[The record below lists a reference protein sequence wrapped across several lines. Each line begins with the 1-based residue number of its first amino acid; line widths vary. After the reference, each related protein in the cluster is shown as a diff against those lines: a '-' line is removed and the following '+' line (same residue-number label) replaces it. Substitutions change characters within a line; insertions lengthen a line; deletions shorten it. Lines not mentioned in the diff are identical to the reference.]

1 MSILARPQRL
11 IPLLAALVAFAPL
24 SIDTYLPSLPLIARD
39 LGAGESDVQMTIS
52 VFLAGLC
59 LGMLGYGPLSDRFG
73 RRRLLLG
80 GIVLYLLATI
90 GCIVADSST
99 SLILWRFLQAL
110 GGASAAVLARAIVRD
125 LFPLAEA
132 ARVLSLMHLVTM
144 FATLVAPLL
153 GSLLADIAGWRAI
166 FAALLGFALMCL
178 LAVTLR
184 IPETHP
190 SDNRGRSV
198 ADAFRAYWIIAT
210 DARAIGYLLCM
221 GLPFGGMFAFIT
233 ASPFVYIELF
243 GVSPQTY
250 AWLFSMNIGGI
261 IVVTWLNARLVGR
274 LGPQRMLGFGSLVA
288 LLAGLGLLFCGSTG
302 IGGLPAIAAC
312 LLAYVSVTG
321 LLGANC
327 VASLLALFPRQAGA
341 AAGLAVAGQFAIG
354 AGLSALVGALANGTP
369 LPMCAVVGSAGIGC
383 FLAFLML
390 RAGNARQLAE
400 PA

>member
-1 MSILARPQRL
+1 MSIPARPQRL

-80 GIVLYLLATI
+80 GIVLYLLASV
-90 GCIVADSST
+90 GCSVADSST
-99 SLILWRFLQAL
+99 SLILWRFVQAL
-110 GGASAAVLARAIVRD
+110 GGAAAAVLARAIVRD

-166 FAALLGFALMCL
+166 FAALLGFALVCL
-178 LAVTLR
+178 LAVTQR

-190 SDNRGRSV
+190 ADSRGRSV
-198 ADAFRAYWIIAT
+198 TDAFRAYWTIAT
-210 DARAIGYLLCM
+210 DPRAIGYLLCM
-221 GLPFGGMFAFIT
+221 GLSFGGMFAFIT
-233 ASPFVYIELF
+233 ASPFVYIEFF
-243 GVSPQTY
+243 GVSPRTY

-274 LGPQRMLGFGSLVA
+274 LGPQRMLGIGSLVA
-288 LLAGLGLLFCGSTG
+288 LLAGLGLLLCGSSG
-302 IGGLPAIAAC
+302 VGGLPAIAGC

-341 AAGLAVAGQFAIG
+341 AAGLAVAGQFAMG

-369 LPMCAVVGSAGIGC
+369 LPMCAVVGSAGVGC